1 MPQPWSSQLAAD
13 VRRERSRLLVTF
25 VELRATLRQVDTSA
39 FAEGEMERSRLL
51 RETETDYV
59 ALVAASADGINLERR
74 LEAAD
79 REATQREVDAAAVM
93 LEQLR
98 ELVRALRHRLP

>member
-1 MPQPWSSQLAAD
+1 M
-13 VRRERSRLLVTF
+13 LVTV
-25 VELRATLRQVDTSA
+25 VELRATLRRADTSV

-51 RETETDYV
+51 DETQTDYV
-59 ALVAASADGINLERR
+59 VLVAAGADGINLERR

-98 ELVRALRHRLP
+98 ELVRALRRRLP